1 MAGNTGS
8 GATNINIEF
17 VNIQSKGDGQD
28 FGQMISVVDDGG
40 SCCDK
45 TRGIAATSSSNVN
58 TLEFITMATFGN
70 AQDFGDLTSGRRP
83 RGCSNQTRGVFAG
96 GDPITNIIDFVT
108 IQTTGNATD
117 FGDLITP
124 VQQNVGV
131 SDIHGGT
138 GD

>member
-28 FGQMISVVDDGG
+28 FGQMITAVDDGG

-45 TRGIAATSSSNVN
+45 TRGVAACALSNSV
-58 TLEFITMATFGN
+58 TMEFITMATFGN

-96 GDPITNIIDFVT
+96 GDPITNIIDFV
-108 IQTTGNATD
+108 
-117 FGDLITP
+117 L
-124 VQQNVGV
+124 
-131 SDIHGGT
+131 SIHVPFKCSIVCYVLFVKICSSLFYQF
-138 GD
+138 

>member
-1 MAGNTGS
+1 
-8 GATNINIEF
+8 
-17 VNIQSKGDGQD
+17 
-28 FGQMISVVDDGG
+28 MISVVDDGG
-40 SCCDK
+40 TCCDK

-124 VQQNVGV
+124 VQQLGAV
-131 SDIHGGT
+131 SDIHGGVAQ
-138 GD
+138 